1 MVPAAPTPARVTA
14 DRAVALP
21 ILKSGPGVRPAR
33 DPRTRHPA
41 DRPRQSERFVH
52 GRPFH
57 VGPRTTA
64 VGPRTAAETGQKRF
78 RTSRGTEGGSPPAG
92 ERVWRLVW
100 SIGTAQPPRSAGP
113 ADADHRPLL
122 PAGAVAL
129 VPPHRMDWIE
139 AASAAGTLGEVA
151 FCWPGTPP
159 EQAQPWVRLPRSPD
173 PSPVLLDYLLWL
185 GKARTG
191 RWQEMAAQS
200 LWMVLSLLLEGG
212 AQAGPSGAEPV
223 DEPALRTPAGSLPG
237 RPPVLTV
244 RASDSVPGD
253 AEEHAT
259 DLAKAGLARARPEL
273 AAALGYVREA
283 WSLGPRPLTLA
294 ELAGAAS
301 VSRGHFA
308 RMFQAHFGIGAV
320 TALEQVRLARA
331 ESLLL
336 AGDLN
341 VSQVARACG
350 FADPLHFSRRF
361 RATHGLAPQV
371 FRKDPLAA
379 AQRCDGPAVQTLLR
393 LVGL

>member
-1 MVPAAPTPARVTA
+1 MVPAAPAPARGTA
-14 DRAVALP
+14 GRAVALP

-33 DPRTRHPA
+33 DLRVRYPA
-41 DRPRQSERFVH
+41 DRPRQPERFVH
-52 GRPFH
+52 GRPFP
-57 VGPRTTA
+57 VGPHTA
-64 VGPRTAAETGQKRF
+64 GETGQKRF
-78 RTSRGTEGGSPPAG
+78 PTSRGAEGGSPAPG

-100 SIGTAQPPRSAGP
+100 PIGTAQPPRPAGP
-113 ADADHRPLL
+113 ADGDHRRPLL

-129 VPPHRMDWIE
+129 VPPHRLDWIE
-139 AASAAGTLGEVA
+139 AAAATGTLGEVA

-212 AQAGPSGAEPV
+212 TQAGGSGGEPV
-223 DEPALRTPAGSLPG
+223 GEPALRTAAGSLPG

-244 RASDSVPGD
+244 RAPAPPAGGH

-259 DLAKAGLARARPEL
+259 DPAGAGLAKARPEL

-283 WSLGPRPLTLA
+283 WSRGPRPLTLA
-294 ELAGAAS
+294 ELADAAS

-331 ESLLL
+331 ETLLL

-371 FRKDPLAA
+371 FRQDPQAA
-379 AQRCDGPAVQTLLR
+379 AQLCDGPAVQTLLR